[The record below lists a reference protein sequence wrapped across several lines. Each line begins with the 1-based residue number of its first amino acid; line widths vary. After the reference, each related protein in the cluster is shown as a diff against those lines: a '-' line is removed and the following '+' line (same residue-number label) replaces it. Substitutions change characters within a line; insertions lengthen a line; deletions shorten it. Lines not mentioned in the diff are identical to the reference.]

1 MIFFSPAHG
10 TFVLSCLGGKWM
22 LFLYHLYLDNSQLI
36 LWYVEALE
44 HTGVLVGAIPL
55 GGPSI
60 KKKRRKS
67 VQCEIQNIISH
78 SIITLRMK
86 PKPN

>member
-22 LFLYHLYLDNSQLI
+22 LFLYHLYLDNGQLI

-44 HTGVLVGAIPL
+44 NTGVLVGAIPL

-60 KKKRRKS
+60 KKKEEN
-67 VQCEIQNIISH
+67 QCNAKFK
-78 SIITLRMK
+78 TLFHIL
-86 PKPN
+86 

>member
-22 LFLYHLYLDNSQLI
+22 LFLYHLYLDNGQLI

-44 HTGVLVGAIPL
+44 RTGVLV

-78 SIITLRMK
+78 SIIAFCMK